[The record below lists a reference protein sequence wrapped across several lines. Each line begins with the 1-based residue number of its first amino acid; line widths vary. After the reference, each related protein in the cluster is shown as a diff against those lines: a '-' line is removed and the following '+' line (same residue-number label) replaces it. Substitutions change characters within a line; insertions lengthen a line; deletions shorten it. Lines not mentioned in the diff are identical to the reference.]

1 MNRNPAKDKK
11 TITVSTLSP
20 LERDSLARLFARLAI
35 EAGAIALD
43 ILARPE
49 IHSHMKS
56 DQSPVSEA
64 DERIEAFLMDALE
77 RALPGVPSIAEEAAA
92 RGETPS
98 HADAFLLIDPID
110 GTREFIGRSPEFT
123 VNVALVDKLQP
134 VAGAIYA
141 PAGARVWFA
150 GTEGFTTKAGA
161 GGALPATQDWRALGT
176 RPRPAGGLTAL
187 LSKSHPDER
196 TLALLNSLPIRER
209 RPMGSSLKFCVIA
222 QGKADI
228 YPRFGRTMEWDT
240 AAGDAILRAAGG
252 AVLTPA
258 GEPLAYGKAEG
269 FYRNGPFIAW
279 GDAQSAAAA
288 TLS

>member
-1 MNRNPAKDKK
+1 
-11 TITVSTLSP
+11 
-20 LERDSLARLFARLAI
+20 
-35 EAGAIALD
+35 
-43 ILARPE
+43 
-49 IHSHMKS
+49 MKS

-64 DERIEAFLMDALE
+64 DERIEAYLVQALE

-92 RGETPS
+92 RGETPPHS
-98 HADAFLLIDPID
+98 DAFLLIDPID

-134 VAGAIYA
+134 VAGAIFA

-150 GTEGFTTKAGA
+150 GAQGFTTKAAA
-161 GGALPATQDWRALGT
+161 GGALPASQDWSALGA
-176 RPRPAGGLTAL
+176 RSRPAGGLTAL
-187 LSKSHPDER
+187 LSKSHPDEK
-196 TLALLNSLPIRER
+196 TVALLNSLPIRER

-222 QGKADI
+222 QGRADV

-258 GEPLAYGKAEG
+258 GEPLGYGKSES

-279 GDAQSAAAA
+279 GDACPAGRA
-288 TLS
+288 TVN

>member
-1 MNRNPAKDKK
+1 
-11 TITVSTLSP
+11 
-20 LERDSLARLFARLAI
+20 
-35 EAGAIALD
+35 
-43 ILARPE
+43 
-49 IHSHMKS
+49 MKS
-56 DQSPVSEA
+56 DRSPVSEA
-64 DERIEAFLMDALE
+64 DERIEAFLMRALE
-77 RALPGVPSIAEEAAA
+77 RELPGVPSIAEEAAA
-92 RGETPS
+92 RGETPRHS
-98 HADAFLLIDPID
+98 DAFLLIDPID

-123 VNVALVDKLQP
+123 VNLALVDKLQP

-150 GTEGFTTKAGA
+150 GARGFTSKATA
-161 GGALPATQDWRALGT
+161 GGVLPAAQDCTPLGV

-187 LSKSHPDER
+187 LSKSHLDEK
-196 TLALLNSLPIRER
+196 TVALLNSLPVRER

-222 QGKADI
+222 QGRADI

-258 GEPLAYGKAEG
+258 GEPLAYGKAER

-279 GDAQSAAAA
+279 GSAQPA
-288 TLS
+288 TAETYS